1 MGRVALSGACL
12 ETGNYQPVQQLRNGR
27 DLIATWGGLPVGLLS
42 PLFDRGAAARA
53 FEVSQ
58 VDEMLTWMERYPLPF
73 VCTTNLIKRVD
84 TAVPRRFTLKLR
96 FEAQLHDPATIAP
109 DPRLSR
115 LASGARGRFAW
126 PKRHGFLSGS

>member
-1 MGRVALSGACL
+1 MGRVALSGAYL
-12 ETGNYQPVQQLRNGR
+12 ETGDYQPVQQLRNGR
-27 DLIATWGGLPVGLLS
+27 DLIAIWGGLPVGLLS

-73 VCTTNLIKRVD
+73 VCTTNLIKRAD

-96 FEAQLHDPATIAP
+96 FEAQLHD
-109 DPRLSR
+109 LV
-115 LASGARGRFAW
+115 
-126 PKRHGFLSGS
+126 H